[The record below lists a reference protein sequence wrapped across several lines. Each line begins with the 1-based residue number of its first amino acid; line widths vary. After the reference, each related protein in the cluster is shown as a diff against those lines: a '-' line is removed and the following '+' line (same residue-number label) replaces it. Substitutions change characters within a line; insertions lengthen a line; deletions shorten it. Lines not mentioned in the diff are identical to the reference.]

1 MTERPVRI
9 LFVCLGNICRSP
21 TAEGVM
27 RAQVADA
34 GLSERFEID
43 SAGTGGWHVGHPPD
57 ERATAAAARRG
68 ISLDGAARRVTP
80 ADLATFDHVI
90 AMDSEN
96 LADLQRMAS
105 GEQHEAVLT
114 LLRSHDE
121 TASERG
127 ELDVPD
133 PYFGGEHGFE
143 HVLDVVEAGC
153 RGLLRAITRQHMIGS
168 DGNS

>member
-1 MTERPVRI
+1 MK
-9 LFVCLGNICRSP
+9 
-21 TAEGVM
+21 
-27 RAQVADA
+27 AQVADA

-68 ISLDGAARRVTP
+68 IALGGAARRVIP
-80 ADLATFDHVI
+80 ADLASCDHVI

-96 LADLQRMAS
+96 LADLQRMS
-105 GEQHEAVLT
+105 TGHEGEARLT

-121 TASERG
+121 AASQGG

-153 RGLLRAITRQHMIGS
+153 RGLLRTITRQHMIGG
-168 DGNS
+168 DGNP